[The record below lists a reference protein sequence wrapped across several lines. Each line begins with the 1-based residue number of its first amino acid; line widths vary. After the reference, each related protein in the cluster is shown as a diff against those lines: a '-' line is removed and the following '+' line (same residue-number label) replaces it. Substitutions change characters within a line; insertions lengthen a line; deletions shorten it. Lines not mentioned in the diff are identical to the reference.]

1 MTTTEKDPKKESAM
15 KAPTMGMRLLVPKMM
30 LVICVALML
39 FTLNFV
45 IRNTI
50 KLDPHPPPA
59 IDRPNILPDSV
70 HHFIIKFINPFKTH
84 NNEKC
89 SFVRLS
95 NEIKKN

>member
-15 KAPTMGMRLLVPKMM
+15 KAPTMGRRLLVPKMM

-70 HHFIIKFINPFKTH
+70 HHFISNSLTH
-84 NNEKC
+84 SKHIIMKN
-89 SFVRLS
+89 VLLS
-95 NEIKKN
+95 DCLTK